1 MTHLHDA
8 TNPNCTHYQE
18 NGTPQANAPTSSR
31 RRRLWELT
39 HACHC
44 PVVGVCIPLDTLRRL
59 VNKALGG
66 KALADDYE
74 VHVGA
79 VAECMHLPRCG
90 ARPYAKAMWQA
101 PFGRRWCT
109 PAAMPSCKKCCA
121 VTCTCCSTKQ
131 VLMRVLMLP
140 ASQQCWTR
148 MPC

>member
-66 KALADDYE
+66 KALADAPRAASSVQTQVFASLDNEASNE
-74 VHVGA
+74 VQRVIAANAG
-79 VAECMHLPRCG
+79 P
-90 ARPYAKAMWQA
+90 AKHAQ
-101 PFGRRWCT
+101 R
-109 PAAMPSCKKCCA
+109 
-121 VTCTCCSTKQ
+121 
-131 VLMRVLMLP
+131 
-140 ASQQCWTR
+140 
-148 MPC
+148 